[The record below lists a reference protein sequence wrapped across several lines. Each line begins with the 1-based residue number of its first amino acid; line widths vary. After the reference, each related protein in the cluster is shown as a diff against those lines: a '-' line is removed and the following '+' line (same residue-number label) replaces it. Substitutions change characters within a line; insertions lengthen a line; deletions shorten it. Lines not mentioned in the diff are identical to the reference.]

1 MQVILYI
8 SFALL
13 TLAILLA
20 WWRMARGPT
29 VVDRILC
36 FDAIT
41 VCVVGMIVL
50 LSIRWDTSFYLE
62 LILVMTLLGFIS
74 GVAFVFYLNQTLDV
88 HDPESMEDAAK
99 KREDR
104 NR

>member
-1 MQVILYI
+1 MQTILYL
-8 SFALL
+8 SFVLL

-41 VCVVGMIVL
+41 ICVVGMIIL
-50 LSIRWDTSFYLE
+50 LSIQWDTAFFLE
-62 LILVMTLLGFIS
+62 LILVVTLLGFIS
-74 GVAFVFYLNQTLDV
+74 GVAFVFYLNQTLEA
-88 HDPESMEDAAK
+88 HDPDDPEESAK
-99 KREDR
+99 PTKEGQS
-104 NR
+104 